1 MDRADLLKILHKFN
15 PIGLEEMNSVNLM
28 NRIDS
33 KYVFSVNK
41 LERVLD
47 VTKGHYHILQ
57 LDHQR
62 EFFYTTTYLDFP
74 DLMFF
79 NQHINGKFPRCKIRY
94 RLYEHSGQSF
104 LEVKCK
110 TNKNNTVKERINYM
124 PIGETL
130 DSTGTGFVKQFVQ
143 VDTSRLRPVLIS
155 RFIRLTL
162 VGLKT
167 AERITI
173 DYNLSFEDNSGKI
186 VRLPLVAIAELKRE
200 RLNKQSLF
208 TRLIKEFKVRKT
220 GFSKYCIGISMLYN
234 LPKQNALKS
243 KFLLISKIE
252 NAGLG

>member
-1 MDRADLLKILHKFN
+1 MDRANLEQILHKFN

-41 LERVLD
+41 LEKLLD
-47 VTKGHYHILQ
+47 VAKDHYHILQ
-57 LDHQR
+57 LDNQR
-62 EFFYTTTYLDFP
+62 EFLYTTTYLDSP

-79 NQHINGKFPRCKIRY
+79 KQHINGKSPRYKIRY
-94 RLYEHSGQSF
+94 RLYEHSGQLF

-124 PIGETL
+124 RVGHTL
-130 DSTGTGFVKQFVQ
+130 DSTGTGFINQFIP
-143 VDTSRLRPVLIS
+143 VDTSLLRPVLIS

-173 DYNLSFEDNSGKI
+173 DYNLSFEDNSGK
-186 VRLPLVAIAELKRE
+186 VVKLPLVAIAELKRE

-208 TRLIKEFKVRKT
+208 TRLIKEFKVRET
-220 GFSKYCIGISMLYN
+220 GFSKYCIGISMLYK
-234 LPKQNALKS
+234 LTKQNTLKR
-243 KFLLISKIE
+243 KFLLLTKID
-252 NAGLG
+252 NAV

>member
-1 MDRADLLKILHKFN
+1 MDRADLVKILHEFN

-41 LERVLD
+41 LEMLLD
-47 VTKGHYHILQ
+47 IAKEHYHILQ

-62 EFFYTTTYLDFP
+62 DFFYNTTYLDSP
-74 DLMFF
+74 DFMLF
-79 NQHINGKFPRCKIRY
+79 NQHINGKFPRYKIRY

-124 PIGETL
+124 RVGETL
-130 DSTGTGFVKQFVQ
+130 DSTGADFIRQFVP
-143 VDTSRLRPVLIS
+143 VETSRLSPVLID

-208 TRLIKEFKVRKT
+208 TSLIKEFKVRKT
-220 GFSKYCIGISMLYN
+220 GFSKYCLGITMLYN
-234 LPKQNALKS
+234 LPKQNALKR

-252 NAGLG
+252 NAG